1 MSPIDSGS
9 EGEDN
14 GSSWD
19 TLPSQIR
26 RRKRRFNLL
35 LIESI
40 CESTLFGENILR
52 FLEMTTPVKREEL
65 SDRLDIFVKEL
76 EELLGEGARM
86 LSKEIVK
93 NLYNKLGLKFDDM
106 EDVRDMPRYVR
117 HALNVYLD
125 SLLVKVR

>member
-1 MSPIDSGS
+1 
-9 EGEDN
+9 
-14 GSSWD
+14 
-19 TLPSQIR
+19 
-26 RRKRRFNLL
+26 L

-52 FLEMTTPVKREEL
+52 FLEMTTPIKREEL